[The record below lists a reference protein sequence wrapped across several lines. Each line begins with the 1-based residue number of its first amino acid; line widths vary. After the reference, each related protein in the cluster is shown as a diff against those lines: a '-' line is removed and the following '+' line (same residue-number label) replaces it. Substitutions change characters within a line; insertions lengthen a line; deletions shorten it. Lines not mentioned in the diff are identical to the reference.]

1 MAGMEP
7 APSVQT
13 ADGLEPSPAAVGA
26 DAAVSMAYRDHHA
39 ALFAFLRRATRDEAA
54 AEDLLQET
62 FIRLLTVVREGRP
75 PEQVGPWLY
84 RVASN
89 LVISRGRRA
98 TTALRWFT
106 RHGPDEHRRMTTESP
121 ESRVLRHE
129 QTKDL
134 EAAVGFLSPDAR
146 VAVLLSGQGFSGAEI
161 ASAIGRTEAATRTL
175 LCRSRTQIRAR
186 MAKQE
191 ADR

>member
-1 MAGMEP
+1 MEP
-7 APSVQT
+7 APSVQA

-75 PEQVGPWLY
+75 PEQVGAWLY

-98 TTALRWFT
+98 TTAVRWFN
-106 RHGPDEHRRMTTESP
+106 RHASDEHRRMTTESP
-121 ESRVLRHE
+121 ESRVLHHE
-129 QTKDL
+129 YTKDL
-134 EAAVGFLSPDAR
+134 EATLAVLPPDAR
-146 VAVLLSGQGFSGAEI
+146 VALLLSGQGFSGAEI
-161 ASAIGRTEAATRTL
+161 ASTIGRTEAATRTL

-186 MAKQE
+186 MARQE

>member
-1 MAGMEP
+1 METT
-7 APSVQT
+7 PSSQA
-13 ADGLEPSPAAVGA
+13 ADDLEPNTAVVSA
-26 DAAVSMAYRDHHA
+26 DAAVAMAYRDHHA
-39 ALFAFLRRATRDEAA
+39 ALYAFLRRATRDEAA

-75 PEQVGPWLY
+75 PEQVGAWLY

-98 TTALRWFT
+98 TTAVRWFA
-106 RHGPDEHRRMTTESP
+106 RHAPDEHRRMTAESP
-121 ESRVLRHE
+121 EHRVLHHE
-129 QTKDL
+129 QTKEL
-134 EAAVGFLSPDAR
+134 EAAVAFLSSDAR
-146 VAVLLSGQGFSGAEI
+146 AAILLSGQGFSGAEI
-161 ASAIGRTEAATRTL
+161 ALAIGRTEAATRTL

-186 MAKQE
+186 VAKQE

>member
-1 MAGMEP
+1 M
-7 APSVQT
+7 
-13 ADGLEPSPAAVGA
+13 GA

-75 PEQVGPWLY
+75 PEQVGAWLY

-98 TTALRWFT
+98 TTAASLAHAPRPGRAPAHDDRFT
-106 RHGPDEHRRMTTESP
+106 RKAGCCITSTPRSSRRRLPSCLRMPGSP
-121 ESRVLRHE
+121 SCC
-129 QTKDL
+129 
-134 EAAVGFLSPDAR
+134 PAR
-146 VAVLLSGQGFSGAEI
+146 ASAEPKI

>member
-1 MAGMEP
+1 MDTT
-7 APSVQT
+7 PSSHT
-13 ADGLEPSPAAVGA
+13 ADDLEPTTAVVGA

-75 PEQVGPWLY
+75 PEQVRAWLY

-89 LVISRGRRA
+89 LVISRGRRSA
-98 TTALRWFT
+98 TALHWFT
-106 RHGPDEHRRMTTESP
+106 HHGPEEHRRMTTESP
-121 ESRVLRHE
+121 ESRVLHHE
-129 QTKDL
+129 HSKEL
-134 EAAVGFLSPDAR
+134 EAAVAFLPPDAR
-146 VAVLLSGQGFSGAEI
+146 VAILLSGQGFSGAEI

-175 LCRSRTQIRAR
+175 LCRSRTQVRAR
-186 MAKQE
+186 MGKQDK
-191 ADR
+191 DR